1 MDTTVLVEAEELK
14 FSQDCEIITSDCR
27 EAETGRVMGLCGRGL
42 GNWEPGTRRG
52 GI

>member
-27 EAETGRVMGLCGRGL
+27 EVETGRVMGVCGRGL

>member
-1 MDTTVLVEAEELK
+1 MDTTMLVEAEELK
-14 FSQDCEIITSDCR
+14 FSQDCEIITSDHR
-27 EAETGRVMGLCGRGL
+27 EVEPRRVMGLCGRRL

>member
-1 MDTTVLVEAEELK
+1 MDTAMLFEAEELK
-14 FSQDCEIITSDCR
+14 LSQDCEIITSDCR
-27 EAETGRVMGLCGRGL
+27 EVETGRVMGLCGRRL